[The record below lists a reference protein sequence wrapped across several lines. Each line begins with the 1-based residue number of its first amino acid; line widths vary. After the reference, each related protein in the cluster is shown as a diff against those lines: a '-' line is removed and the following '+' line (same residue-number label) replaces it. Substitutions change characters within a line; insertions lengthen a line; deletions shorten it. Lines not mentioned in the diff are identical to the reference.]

1 MNPLERFAPGG
12 AKNGKRS
19 FLQITHNLFYVKQ
32 RKPISRLALW
42 PWLAGAMIFASQNP
56 RAGAAEPAGVA
67 QFHQSVQPILEQ
79 YCYECHGDGMSN
91 GGVAFDG
98 LKSGD
103 EILNHDLW
111 SKVMKNLRTGIM
123 PPQKA
128 PHPGAADRK
137 VLEDWVKYEAFGIDP
152 KNPDPG
158 RVTLRRLNRVEYHN
172 TIRDLMGVDY
182 NTDEEFPPDDTG
194 YGFDNIGDVLTLSP
208 MLLEK
213 YMIAATAIVEE
224 AVPKVSRVIPQTT
237 LAGSRFRPVGT
248 NADNADRGGRRGQ
261 GARAGNRGGNQR
273 DTLLSLSYYQPAEV
287 AASFNAENDGTYQ
300 LALELSVRASFEF
313 DPGKCRAIFKVDGRE
328 LLNKEFAWEDNKTF
342 PPFKFEEKWQPGAH
356 QMSFEL
362 QPLTPED
369 QKINSV
375 ELRIDSL
382 AIQGPMEE
390 KYWSRPKNYD
400 RFFAGDAPQDD
411 SGRRQYAREV
421 LARFAQKAFRRPVD
435 DQTLDRLVALAQGVY
450 DQPGKTLQAGV
461 GHAMVAVLSSPR
473 FLFQTEEAEPA
484 SSSEAYPLVDE
495 YSLASRLSYFLWSS
509 MPDEELF
516 ALAAKGELRKNLPAQ
531 VKRMLADS
539 RSEAMVDN
547 FTGQWLQA
555 RDVEGIT
562 IDARAVLA
570 RDKGEE
576 KQLKALIAS
585 FGLNKPEP
593 APQARPTNSSVTNAL
608 LAQAGLSAPTNAP
621 GKPAQLAQAA
631 PKPAN
636 LNPNNVNG
644 RFAKP
649 PIELNAELRHD
660 MERETE
666 MVFST
671 IVHEDRSILELIES
685 DYTFLNQ
692 KLAAAYGL
700 TNLGVTGTEMR
711 RVTLPPDSP
720 RGGVLTEGT
729 VLVVTSNPDRTSPV
743 KRGLFVLNNILGAA
757 PPPPPPNVP
766 ALEAAEKDFH
776 DHEPTLRETLTAHR
790 DKPECASCHSRLDPV
805 GLAFENFN
813 ALGLWRDQERSQ
825 TIEAAG
831 RLISGETFQNVRE
844 LKHILATNHRDEF
857 YRCLTEKMLTY
868 ATGRGMEYYDTE
880 TVDQIVQRLQ
890 AEDGRFSALLTG
902 IIESAPFQKERRQ
915 ANATLSDASQPSRS
929 VTVNESN

>member
-1 MNPLERFAPGG
+1 MKLMNRL
-12 AKNGKRS
+12 
-19 FLQITHNLFYVKQ
+19 
-32 RKPISRLALW
+32 PIA
-42 PWLAGAMIFASQNP
+42 PWLAGAMIFASESPQ
-56 RAGAAEPAGVA
+56 ASPAGPVGVE
-67 QFHQSVQPILEQ
+67 QFHKDVQPILEQ
-79 YCYECHGDGMSN
+79 YCYECHGDGESN
-91 GGVAFDG
+91 GNVAFDE
-98 LKSGD
+98 LKSND

-128 PHPGAADRK
+128 PHPAPAERK
-137 VLEDWVKYEAFGIDP
+137 ALEDWVKYQAFGIDP
-152 KNPDPG
+152 ANPDPG
-158 RVTLRRLNRVEYHN
+158 RVTLRRLNRVEYRN
-172 TIRDLMGVDY
+172 TIRDLMGVDF
-182 NTDEEFPPDDTG
+182 NTDVEFPPDDTG
-194 YGFDNIGDVLTLSP
+194 YGFDNIGDVLTVSP

-237 LAGSRFRPVGT
+237 LAGSRFRPGGA
-248 NADNADRGGRRGQ
+248 NPGNGGRG
-261 GARAGNRGGNQR
+261 GNRGGNQR
-273 DTLLSLSYYQPAEV
+273 DTLLGLSYYQPATV
-287 AASFNAENDGTYQ
+287 GASFTAEHDGTYR
-300 LALELSVRASFEF
+300 LAVELSVRGAFEF
-313 DPGKCRAIFKVDGRE
+313 DPGKCRVLFKVDGRE

-342 PPFKFEEKWQPGAH
+342 PPFNFDEKWEPGAH

-362 QPLTPED
+362 QPLTPAE
-369 QKINSV
+369 QKINSL
-375 ELRIDSL
+375 EMRIDSVT
-382 AIQGPMEE
+382 IQGPMEE

-400 RFFAGDAPQDD
+400 RFFAKDAPADA

-421 LARFAQKAFRRPVD
+421 LAGFAQKAFRRPVD
-435 DQTLDRLVALAQGVY
+435 DQTLDRLADLAGSVY
-450 DQPGKTLQAGV
+450 DQPGKTFEEGV

-473 FLFQTEEAEPA
+473 FLFRTEEGEPA
-484 SSSEAYPLVDE
+484 SSDEAYPLVDE

-509 MPDEELF
+509 MPDNELF
-516 ALAAKGELRKNLPAQ
+516 GLAAKGELRKNLPAQ
-531 VKRMLADS
+531 VKRMLADP
-539 RSEAMVDN
+539 RSEAMVDS

-562 IDARAVLA
+562 IDARAVAA

-593 APQARPTNSSVTNAL
+593 APQVRPTNSPASNNI
-608 LAQAGLSAPTNAP
+608 LAQAGADAKTNAAGQP
-621 GKPAQLAQAA
+621 VQGAQA
-631 PKPAN
+631 PPQRPPN

-644 RFAKP
+644 RFARP
-649 PIELNAELRHD
+649 PVELNAELRHA

-666 MVFST
+666 LVFST
-671 IVHEDRSILELIES
+671 IMHEDRSVSELIES

-700 TNLGVTGTEMR
+700 TNLGVTGSNMI

-743 KRGLFVLNNILGAA
+743 KRGLFVLNNILGSP
-757 PPPPPPNVP
+757 PPPPPPNIP

-776 DHEPTLRETLTAHR
+776 DHEPTLRETLAAHR
-790 DKPECASCHSRLDPV
+790 DKPECAACHSRLDPV

-813 ALGLWRDQERSQ
+813 ALGMWRDTERSQ
-825 TIEAAG
+825 AIEPAG
-831 RLISGETFQNVRE
+831 RLISGESFQNVRE
-844 LKHILATNHRDEF
+844 LKHILATNHRLEF

-880 TVDQIVQRLQ
+880 TVDQIVQRLD

-915 ANATLSDASQPSRS
+915 ANATLSDASEPSANITANVS
-929 VTVNESN
+929 TQNKSTP